1 MLFYF
6 LASLIS
12 QFEKTIHNGSISTE
26 FGYSR
31 YLIDSYKYSLDSIVG
46 SLARGL

>member
-6 LASLIS
+6 LVSLIS
-12 QFEKTIHNGSISTE
+12 QFEITIHNGSISTE

-31 YLIDSYKYSLDSIVG
+31 YFIDSYNYSLDSIDG
-46 SLARGL
+46 SRVRG